1 MALVH
6 ISTATAG
13 IAQLL
18 PQEWAEPVKAT
29 REINK

>member
-1 MALVH
+1 MGLVP

-13 IAQLL
+13 IAQIL

-29 REINK
+29 RNKI